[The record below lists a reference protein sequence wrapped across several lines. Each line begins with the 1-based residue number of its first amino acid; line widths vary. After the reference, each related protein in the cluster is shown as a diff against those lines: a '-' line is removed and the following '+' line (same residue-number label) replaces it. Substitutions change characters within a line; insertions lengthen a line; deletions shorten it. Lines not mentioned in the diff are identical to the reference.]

1 MAEPEPKPAGSAYQE
16 QGSRPVPD
24 PTTLTTEQLM
34 REVLGLKENI
44 QALKE
49 LMGSELEG
57 MEGVFVERF
66 ESINTQFQLIER
78 QRVEQKTDTSD
89 AVSAALAAAKE
100 AVTKNE
106 EQTKDALAA
115 LQATLTTA
123 ITGLE
128 VRLND
133 TMDRITKIESARQGA
148 IEQRGEQRAVVQE
161 KQAGISSTTAII
173 GSIIAVVGFA
183 LALLVGHNTANSKP
197 SNIIVQPPTVTTT
210 TP

>member
-1 MAEPEPKPAGSAYQE
+1 MSVVEA
-16 QGSRPVPD
+16 RPD
-24 PTTLTTEQLM
+24 PSLLTTEQLL
-34 REVLGLKENI
+34 RET
-44 QALKE
+44 QSLKE
-49 LMGSELEG
+49 LVGSQLEG

-106 EQTKDALAA
+106 EQTKDALSA

-123 ITGLE
+123 IGGLE
-128 VRLND
+128 TQLND
-133 TMDRITKIESARQGA
+133 LKDRVTKVESTRQGA
-148 IEQRGEQRAVVQE
+148 AEQRTEQRAVGTE
-161 KQAGISSTTAII
+161 KREVSSHTTTLIVVA
-173 GSIIAVVGFA
+173 IAVLGFLGYKA
-183 LALLVGHNTANSKP
+183 TNTPTIN
-197 SNIIVQPPTVTTT
+197 VQPPTTVTQTTT